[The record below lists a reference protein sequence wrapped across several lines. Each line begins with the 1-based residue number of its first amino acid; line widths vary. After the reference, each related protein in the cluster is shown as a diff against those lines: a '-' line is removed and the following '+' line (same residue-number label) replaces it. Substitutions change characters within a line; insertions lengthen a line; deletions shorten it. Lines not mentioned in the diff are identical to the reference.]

1 VNRNIREVIE
11 MARKTNIILQI
22 NGNEVVMADVEKR
35 VKTQYVSEGNKLSS
49 IESFT
54 IYVKPEENS
63 AYYVINED
71 ITGRVDLF

>member
-1 VNRNIREVIE
+1 

>member
-1 VNRNIREVIE
+1 

-35 VKTQYVSEGNKLSS
+35 VKNQYVSEGNKLSS

>member
-1 VNRNIREVIE
+1 
-11 MARKTNIILQI
+11 
-22 NGNEVVMADVEKR
+22 MADVEKR

>member
-1 VNRNIREVIE
+1 

-22 NGNEVVMADVEKR
+22 NGNEGGMADVEKR